1 MQRTQ
6 VQLTAAQIESLRAV
20 ASRENVSISE
30 VVRRAVD
37 ALTQAGAAP
46 SVAELRQRALDA
58 SGRFSSG
65 STDVTRRHDDYLS
78 EAYRS

>member
-6 VQLTAAQIESLRAV
+6 VQLTAEQIQSLRAV
-20 ASRENVSISE
+20 AGREDVSISE

-37 ALTQAGAAP
+37 ALAQAGPAP
-46 SVAELRQRALDA
+46 SVAELRQRAIDV
-58 SGRFSSG
+58 SGRYSSG
-65 STDVTRRHDDYLS
+65 STDVARKHDDYLS

>member
-1 MQRTQ
+1 MNELKEGQKRFLRPRDGR
-6 VQLTAAQIESLRAV
+6 VIGQLAEDRRQ
-20 ASRENVSISE
+20 

-65 STDVTRRHDDYLS
+65 STDVARRHDDHLS

>member
-6 VQLTAAQIESLRAV
+6 VQLTAAQIESLRVV
-20 ASRENVSISE
+20 ASRENVSMSE

-37 ALTQAGAAP
+37 ALAQAGAAP
-46 SVAELRQRALDA
+46 SVVELRQRALDA

-65 STDVTRRHDDYLS
+65 STDVARRHDDYLS
-78 EAYRS
+78 EAYRK